1 MADLCGTDPSPAPE
15 PEEISS
21 FLHHLLHNSS
31 SSSSSKFMHLALS
44 SSPPPHPLPPPAAV
58 ETSPPAV
65 LLFGRSQ
72 DCRVD
77 GVNFSDPG
85 DYFVKESAEN
95 AVSSVISK
103 RRGVSVEND
112 IGDVSCNSE
121 GADVSEVPS
130 ETVQP
135 RSSSK
140 RSRAAEVHNLSEKR
154 RRSRINEK
162 MKALQNLIPNS
173 NKTDKAS
180 MLDEAIEYLK
190 QLQLQ
195 VQMLTMRNGL
205 SLHPMCLPGVRQP
218 MQLPMT
224 GLNFDEVNGL
234 LNTNAATGIFS
245 ENDENSAQTALSL
258 PNRCTVSNRP
268 NFLTSATNI
277 ASAEISYGFEPLIQV
292 HYEPF
297 NLYTSSKGRHSTS
310 TIRYKSN
317 SEEHFIQCVLV
328 KILLLDAGSTKL
340 CDQALLCPPFSSIAY
355 KVQMVHEN
363 ADILHVIRLFML

>member
-234 LNTNAATGIFS
+234 LNTNAAT
-245 ENDENSAQTALSL
+245 
-258 PNRCTVSNRP
+258 
-268 NFLTSATNI
+268 
-277 ASAEISYGFEPLIQV
+277 EISYGFEPLIQV

-297 NLYTSSKGRHSTS
+297 NLYTSSKEICREGTAQAPLDTNQTVKSTS
-310 TIRYKSN
+310 
-317 SEEHFIQCVLV
+317 
-328 KILLLDAGSTKL
+328 
-340 CDQALLCPPFSSIAY
+340 SS
-355 KVQMVHEN
+355 VS
-363 ADILHVIRLFML
+363 

>member
-1 MADLCGTDPSPAPE
+1 MADLYGTSPSPPPPPE

-21 FLHHLLHNSS
+21 FLHQFLHNSS
-31 SSSSSKFMHLALS
+31 SSSATSSKFMHHALS
-44 SSPPPHPLPPPAAV
+44 SLPPPPPPPG
-58 ETSPPAV
+58 ETSPPDE

-72 DCRVD
+72 DCRAD
-77 GVNFSDPG
+77 GGSSCINFSDPG
-85 DYFVKESAEN
+85 VYLAKEIAEN
-95 AVSSVISK
+95 AVSSVIS
-103 RRGVSVEND
+103 RRGFSEEND
-112 IGDVSCNSE
+112 LGDLSCDSE
-121 GADVSEVPS
+121 GADVSEVPL
-130 ETVQP
+130 ETVRP

-205 SLHPMCLPGVRQP
+205 SLHPMCLPGVLQP

-224 GLNFDEVNGL
+224 GLNFDEGSGL
-234 LNTNAATGIFS
+234 LNANAAAGTFS
-245 ENDENSAQTALSL
+245 ENDENLARTALSL
-258 PNRCTVSNRP
+258 PNRRTASNQP
-268 NFLTSATNI
+268 IVLPSATNI
-277 ASAEISYGFEPLIQV
+277 TSSETSYGFEPLVQV

-297 NLYTSSKGRHSTS
+297 NLSTSSKEICREGTA
-310 TIRYKSN
+310 
-317 SEEHFIQCVLV
+317 QAP
-328 KILLLDAGSTKL
+328 LDANQTVKTT
-340 CDQALLCPPFSSIAY
+340 SSG
-355 KVQMVHEN
+355 VS
-363 ADILHVIRLFML
+363 